1 MSVLSN
7 TDSRNLGLRFS
18 VPAFLLGWLAASFQI
33 FLLREFAVHFY
44 GNEMTFGFVLAAW
57 LLWGGLGSLWA
68 SRRNVQKAGL
78 ARLFYFVLLVSP
90 MCFVGLR
97 FSRFALG
104 ILPGEMTG
112 IMPML
117 IFALVLAFFINFPL
131 GMSFVRAVKMENNLP
146 CVYLWESVGAA
157 AGGLVTY
164 LALIPFFSNWESLG
178 IIGGAAALIIFFTF
192 GKKRFAVPCFATLA
206 VFIGLS
212 FFDFPSQKIFWK
224 PLALVHSRDSLYGKL
239 QIIQTAEQITFYDNG
254 LRIYSHP
261 DLAASEEAVH
271 FALLQNPQAEKLLL
285 VGGGAGGD
293 LGQILKYPR
302 VEVDYVELDP
312 EIIKI
317 SKNFLSEDERRALN
331 NPRVHIYYRDG
342 RSFLEKSRRSYDLI
356 ILDLPEPATA
366 QINRFYTREF
376 FGRVHEKLKAGGV
389 FSFRVP
395 SAENYISPELQKFLS
410 SMYVTLKKV
419 FPQVAVIPGDSNI
432 FLASDSALATD
443 SESLVRRIQELAL
456 ETSYVSPGM
465 LAARLNPLRVRAL
478 EEKIESGSGY
488 LNTDLAPVSYFF
500 NSVLWSTQFKSLE
513 AKFLTFLTR
522 IPVSRLLDIP
532 LTIFVG
538 FLLLLRFRRK
548 SRGYSLLPFILM
560 GMTTMAVEIM
570 VLIWFQSSYG
580 YVYKQVALLLTTFMA
595 GLALGALRGITR
607 KVYRYAQIL
616 LLQFCF
622 LILVL
627 LIKISLNARPPEI
640 IPFAFLFLL
649 GFFGGDFFIVSN
661 KVFFKDTD
669 QAGLGYGLDLLGSF
683 AAAVGLSS
691 ILIPLAG
698 LPLLFQYLFLLN
710 SFGLLF
716 LAMKPR
722 AIFS

>member
-1 MSVLSN
+1 
-7 TDSRNLGLRFS
+7 
-18 VPAFLLGWLAASFQI
+18 
-33 FLLREFAVHFY
+33 
-44 GNEMTFGFVLAAW
+44 
-57 LLWGGLGSLWA
+57 
-68 SRRNVQKAGL
+68 
-78 ARLFYFVLLVSP
+78 
-90 MCFVGLR
+90 
-97 FSRFALG
+97 
-104 ILPGEMTG
+104 
-112 IMPML
+112 
-117 IFALVLAFFINFPL
+117 
-131 GMSFVRAVKMENNLP
+131 
-146 CVYLWESVGAA
+146 
-157 AGGLVTY
+157 
-164 LALIPFFSNWESLG
+164 
-178 IIGGAAALIIFFTF
+178 
-192 GKKRFAVPCFATLA
+192 
-206 VFIGLS
+206 
-212 FFDFPSQKIFWK
+212 
-224 PLALVHSRDSLYGKL
+224 
-239 QIIQTAEQITFYDNG
+239 
-254 LRIYSHP
+254 
-261 DLAASEEAVH
+261 
-271 FALLQNPQAEKLLL
+271 
-285 VGGGAGGD
+285 
-293 LGQILKYPR
+293 
-302 VEVDYVELDP
+302 
-312 EIIKI
+312 
-317 SKNFLSEDERRALN
+317 
-331 NPRVHIYYRDG
+331 
-342 RSFLEKSRRSYDLI
+342 
-356 ILDLPEPATA
+356 
-366 QINRFYTREF
+366 
-376 FGRVHEKLKAGGV
+376 
-389 FSFRVP
+389 
-395 SAENYISPELQKFLS
+395 
-410 SMYVTLKKV
+410 MYVTLKKV

-607 KVYRYAQIL
+607 KAYRYAQIL

-661 KVFFKDTD
+661 KVFFKDVD